1 MERLFDILS
10 IVLSSIALAIVIWTV
25 TERVWSGELLVT
37 LEKNTI
43 RGRRVQKILG
53 FILLPVSI
61 GMIIFSMIT
70 SKGDSLSLSVDI
82 IYSMFFLLLGL
93 TNIIR
98 KDGTSEIREKGLF
111 IYNSF
116 YRYSKL
122 DSYTWLEGNVLR
134 VYYKNIFRQDDY
146 VEVEIKDRD
155 TVSKADEVLQKYVK
169 KRIQAIS

>member
-1 MERLFDILS
+1 MERAFDIF
-10 IVLSSIALAIVIWTV
+10 SIALASIALVIVIWTV

-43 RGRRVQKILG
+43 RGRRVEKIVG

-61 GMIIFSMIT
+61 GMIIISIIT
-70 SKGDSLSLSVDI
+70 SKGDSLSLSADL
-82 IYSMFFLLLGL
+82 IYGMFWLLVGL

-98 KDGTSEIREKGLF
+98 KDGTSEIREKGLY

-134 VYYKNIFRQDDY
+134 VYYKNIFRQEDY

-155 TVSKADEVLQKYVK
+155 TASKADEALGRYISK
-169 KRIQAIS
+169 KI